1 MSDPSEIKHIYDL
14 TDQAFESVIT
24 AFYFR
29 AWEDFESAADLEIEL
44 SNVEIKLTLNRFLAS
59 QYHRREK
66 RHSWEGHDLT
76 LMSIYRQALED
87 FQYRHGLNS
96 GYVTVPIAT
105 QRASSEAFKEII
117 IRLTGQTFNYESRS
131 K

>member
-1 MSDPSEIKHIYDL
+1 MMRPSSFEHIYDL
-14 TDQAFESVIT
+14 NDQAFESIIT

-29 AWEDFESAADLEIEL
+29 AWDDFEAAADLKISL
-44 SNVEIKLTLNRFLAS
+44 SKAEMKLSLNRFLTS

-66 RHSWEGHDLT
+66 RRSWEGHDLT
-76 LMSIYRQALED
+76 VMSIYRQALED
-87 FQYRHGLNS
+87 FQYRHGLTS

-117 IRLTGQTFNYESRS
+117 IRLTGQTFNFESRS
-131 K
+131 N